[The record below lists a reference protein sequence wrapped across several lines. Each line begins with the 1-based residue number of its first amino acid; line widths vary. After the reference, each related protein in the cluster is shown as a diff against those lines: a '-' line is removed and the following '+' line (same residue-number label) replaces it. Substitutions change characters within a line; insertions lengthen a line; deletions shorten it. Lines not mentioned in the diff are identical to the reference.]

1 MVHSWGCNAYRQGKP
16 AIDEGMV
23 TFNIAMESGTSNSM
37 ICRSFYWWCSKWFSR
52 AMLNYHRLVV
62 HQNCLEQW
70 QWMIMMLLLTANGNN
85 TFNADDTDNS
95 KESSWSPSSSS
106 SSLSFTEPIG
116 TPQWWDPGMMEPSFP
131 WISLAM
137 GFLQWEEYGSSM
149 GTGVRTKNTLTSYF
163 IIILM
168 FIVIL
173 IWLVAWNMFY
183 FSIYW
188 EYLGISS
195 SQVTFIFFKWV
206 KTTNQSSI
214 LIILYP
220 LVN

>member
-1 MVHSWGCNAYRQGKP
+1 MAGSTYIFCMYLLFVSLCKRLILDGFECMGMIFFDSGSFIQRDGWLKRSYALYFVEYR
-16 AIDEGMV
+16 
-23 TFNIAMESGTSNSM
+23 
-37 ICRSFYWWCSKWFSR
+37 CR
-52 AMLNYHRLVV
+52 L
-62 HQNCLEQW
+62 
-70 QWMIMMLLLTANGNN
+70 
-85 TFNADDTDNS
+85 
-95 KESSWSPSSSS
+95 
-106 SSLSFTEPIG
+106 
-116 TPQWWDPGMMEPSFP
+116 
-131 WISLAM
+131 
-137 GFLQWEEYGSSM
+137 
-149 GTGVRTKNTLTSYF
+149 LTSYF